1 MVCTCVGVQYQ
12 GIRAKLG
19 CREIGNPARITVH
32 VYTVKSIALLQSG
45 GWRHE
50 RCPIRALPL
59 DATGSRGTTVH
70 KPISTTAAPGTEIPK
85 GSPGHSATE
94 GNHGNLW
101 HPPPP
106 GSHLHRLTG
115 CLRCAGRAVDTLL
128 LIGGP
133 ACRTKSH
140 GKRAQFA
147 ASRCSLHEQANVLLN
162 TQHTPIVFIYVC
174 VYIYCPALPTYW
186 RKSASRE
193 REDRVLPV

>member
-106 GSHLHRLTG
+106 GSYLHRRTG
-115 CLRCAGRAVDTLL
+115 CLRCAGCSVDILL
-128 LIGGP
+128 GGP

-147 ASRCSLHEQANVLLN
+147 ASRCSLQEQANVPFN
-162 TQHTPIVFIYVC
+162 TQHTHRLCLFMYVC
-174 VYIYCPALPTYW
+174 VYIFPGPPYYYYLLAEISEQGT
-186 RKSASRE
+186 RR
-193 REDRVLPV
+193 